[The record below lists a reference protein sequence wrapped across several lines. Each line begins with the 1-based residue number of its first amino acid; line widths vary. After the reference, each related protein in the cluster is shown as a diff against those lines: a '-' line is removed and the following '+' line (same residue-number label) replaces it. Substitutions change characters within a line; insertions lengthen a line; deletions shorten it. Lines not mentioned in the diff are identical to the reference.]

1 MAEILDDIRV
11 KTIEIQNNLGLNF
24 SSTDPRIS
32 HTGEGTFTFSS
43 SSSTDPALNLV
54 APNGGF
60 NLDVSKSIEIDTTDD
75 ISGINIGTHFAD
87 IPINI
92 GTTGSIINLRDDIT
106 IGGDLT
112 VQGNF
117 TVNGDTVSHNVV
129 VFTSEDPVFYLNTGI
144 TGNNTSDIGFIG
156 DRGALQN
163 VGWFWSEENKE
174 WSAIGTDST
183 GLTNLDTTID
193 NYKPIKC
200 GGLNVITD
208 ISNTTPTVCNV
219 DINGQIELST
229 GLTGSNSI
237 TLSTTTGGIEINTAK
252 GSVITNTGSYVALS
266 VNQIGTADIV
276 NFKDN
281 NSSALIVK
289 DGGNVGIGI
298 DTPSYKLDVNGNL
311 NSTGIYQGTF
321 LLVPTGSIT
330 AFAGSSSPDGWL
342 ICDGSSL
349 LRSGYPTLFAV
360 LGTTYGFVDGT
371 HFNLPNMKGK
381 MVVGLNSAD
390 GNFDALGETG
400 GAKNVT
406 LTTTELPSHTHTG
419 TTDSSGDHTH
429 TSNCDGSSYSL
440 STYTGNNT
448 MNASINAGA
457 TEPDLYAP
465 QVALSINN
473 AGSHTHTFTTASTG
487 SGSAFSVMN
496 PYITLNYIIKY

>member
-1 MAEILDDIRV
+1 MSEILDDIKV
-11 KTIEIQNNLGLNF
+11 KTIEIYNNLGLNF
-24 SSTDPRIS
+24 PSTDPRMA
-32 HTGEGTFTFSS
+32 HTGDGTFTISS

-75 ISGINIGTHFAD
+75 VNGINIGTHFVD

-92 GTTGSIINLRDDIT
+92 GATGSIINLRDDIT
-106 IGGDLT
+106 ISGDLT

-117 TVNGDTVSHNVV
+117 TVNGDTVTHNVT
-129 VFTSEDPVFYLNTGI
+129 VFTSEDPVFYLNSGI
-144 TGNNTSDIGFIG
+144 TGNNTLDIGFIG

-174 WSAIGTDST
+174 WSAIGTDSV
-183 GLTNLDTTID
+183 GITNFETTID

-208 ISNTTPTVCNV
+208 ISNETPTIFNV

-229 GLTGSNSI
+229 GLTGLNSI
-237 TLSTTTGGIEINTAK
+237 TLNTTTGGIEINTSK
-252 GSVITNTGSYVALS
+252 GSNITNSGDLVAFS
-266 VNQIGTADIV
+266 VNQTGSADIV

-298 DTPSYKLDVNGNL
+298 TTPSYKLDVNGNS
-311 NSTGIYQGTF
+311 NSTGVYQGTF

-349 LRSGYPTLFAV
+349 SRSGYATLFAV
-360 LGTTYGFVDGT
+360 LGTTYGFADGT

-381 MVVGLNSAD
+381 MVVGYNSAD

-400 GAKNVT
+400 GSKTVT
-406 LTTTELPSHTHTG
+406 LTNTELPAHTHTG

-429 TSNCDGSSYSL
+429 TSNCTGSGLSL
-440 STYTGNNT
+440 STYSGNNT
-448 MNASINAGA
+448 MNADVNSGG
-457 TEPDLYAP
+457 EPDLYAG
-465 QVALSINN
+465 QVALTINN
-473 AGSHTHTFTTASTG
+473 AGSHTHTFTTGSTG
-487 SGSAFSVMN
+487 TGSAFSVMN